1 MVGTRGGF
9 FLASTIHNYMII
21 EGIDVFGRELQPMQS
36 HEDLLIQN
44 VGVNFASEF
53 CLGFDFGSRFLRG
66 FLI

>member
-1 MVGTRGGF
+1 
-9 FLASTIHNYMII
+9 MII